1 MGAHKKPAMAKRQK
15 SNDDFEGLA
24 KALKPWANDRDFVKY
39 TIDKSMKKKEKH
51 HLELYVNHLKRIQ
64 DVDRTFNFSLATIT
78 SALHT
83 VNKENGVVDE
93 KEEDGWCANRALR
106 LAALF
111 RHTAQEALN
120 CRKWMPKEMWTGDE
134 ARRRRPKADPA
145 PEVKESA
152 EVFGEVPDYESFVDT
167 QIMLRP
173 VIPTGGSQLTD
184 PRVEPREPAASASDR
199 GTNKRDLERHVV
211 PPEQLASPRPK
222 VPAEPSAKEE
232 ESQEVHQYEF
242 GWCEESLRMWR
253 KQILGPKKRG
263 PIEFSKV
270 PTVDDSADGD
280 APVVCVFGD
289 GQKAEVS
296 HLTMEDLAI
305 KLGKKSKL
313 ASTVVP
319 PAGEP
324 SEQPAWELDP
334 ISKDPR
340 MKRMMKEEVAEGERG
355 SLKIQLKPQ
364 KGRSAIVSMLFKG
377 LEDKKFSQKSQVV
390 VKPPTILAVD
400 AMVIVK
406 FLSCKFMD
414 GEIDLEAMKAAKYD
428 LLEAHQQGKL
438 LDRLKSELD
447 PNNPSNQEFLGIVEL
462 RQTLTLDTS
471 GGQHDGRADGKPTPG
486 TGNAGTAAS

>member
-1 MGAHKKPAMAKRQK
+1 MMTSK
-15 SNDDFEGLA
+15 
-24 KALKPWANDRDFVKY
+24 
-39 TIDKSMKKKEKH
+39 
-51 HLELYVNHLKRIQ
+51 

>member
-24 KALKPWANDRDFVKY
+24 K
-39 TIDKSMKKKEKH
+39 
-51 HLELYVNHLKRIQ
+51 

-152 EVFGEVPDYESFVDT
+152 EAEPQKNLRREADLILPKTPGPVPEVFGEVPDYESFVDT